1 VERRDGVLAII
12 AALAVIATGALYG
25 IVAAVLINVLTLLFQ
40 LSRRPLDVVEAAA
53 APGAARI
60 AIPPE
65 MLLVRPRTDI
75 FFANVQHFRRELY
88 AALDARD
95 PKPSIV
101 LIDASRYLFEF
112 SAHEATRDIVADLP
126 GRGFQVWTVLPRA
139 EAGDAIRRF
148 RQVFGPAK

>member
-1 VERRDGVLAII
+1 
-12 AALAVIATGALYG
+12 
-25 IVAAVLINVLTLLFQ
+25 LINVLTLLFQ

-53 APGAARI
+53 VPGAARI

-101 LIDASRYLFEF
+101 LIDASRRYLFEF
-112 SAHEATRDIVADLP
+112 SAHEATRDIVADLR
-126 GRGFQVWTVLPRA
+126 GRGFQVWTVLQRA